1 LSGRQRRDGDLDA
14 PQRWLGHLG
23 MTGSSELPP
32 DLRVWSA
39 VLDRVEA
46 AINQIDPDGML
57 DLEAEFEAVGGF
69 DPPDGMGAMPEA
81 LLERAQKL
89 LDAVNATAERVA
101 AARDAIG
108 DELARHDGPARRRPG
123 GTEPPAPTMIDHDA

>member
-1 LSGRQRRDGDLDA
+1 MSGPD
-14 PQRWLGHLG
+14 
-23 MTGSSELPP
+23 EVPP

-46 AINQIDPDGML
+46 AINQIDPDGIL
-57 DLEAEFEAVGGF
+57 DLEAEFEAIGGF

-108 DELARHDGPARRRPG
+108 DELARHDGPARRRTG
-123 GTEPPAPTMIDHDA
+123 SHEPPAPTMIDHDA